1 MLDYL
6 ALPDEVVV
14 ETILWRL
21 PIKSIMQCRCVC
33 KSWYSL
39 ITSPKFISSHLHKT
53 LTKNSQS
60 FLYER
65 DILDK
70 TGSYL
75 LHFYNEDYFRSMLF
89 RLPCNPK
96 CWINIIGSVNGLICF
111 CIYEWSGSLVV
122 NFVLCNP
129 SIGHFLSVPPSFSS
143 LRGWNV
149 KGFGFD
155 ERTQDYKILFI
166 SSCWYGF
173 IYSLNSNCWSRI
185 VSVPKNWDKQCNTI
199 VFVNGRFHW
208 FACGHDGNI
217 RLNMIMVFDVKG
229 EAFDHIPL
237 PECLATSGLHRFGIR
252 EQDRFDIK
260 EFGESSIA
268 LIRLTVEA
276 EGFVTHIWMMKE
288 YGLVESWMKLTVRT
302 PRASMMR
309 FREEVI
315 GFINKD
321 EVLIRSATGWITSQK
336 INNNNNK
343 LELEEAKK
351 MLMLLL
357 RLIKSG
363 LKLSSVILS
372 QQKKKSEAE

>member
-166 SSCWYGF
+166 SSCW
-173 IYSLNSNCWSRI
+173 
-185 VSVPKNWDKQCNTI
+185 
-199 VFVNGRFHW
+199 FHW

-363 LKLSSVILS
+363 LKLSSVQFHTVIDAFLHS
-372 QQKKKSEAE
+372 NSVSAKKKVRSRMTYRDEEE